1 MRLLRFGSSVSEPM
15 RSCQNYT
22 VLFSSH
28 GYRCVFTGMYD
39 VDHLAKF
46 IFLLTN
52 FDIYLQDENVN
63 GSTIRL
69 DLVLLLFLSDMDT
82 GL

>member
-1 MRLLRFGSSVSEPM
+1 MD
-15 RSCQNYT
+15 
-22 VLFSSH
+22 
-28 GYRCVFTGMYD
+28 D

-46 IFLLTN
+46 VFLITN
-52 FDIYLQDENVN
+52 FDIYLQDENLN

-69 DLVLLLFLSDMDT
+69 ALVLWLFLSDMDT